1 MARKEITV
9 VYREKTMNLIGVAR
23 LAGCDP
29 KVVYR
34 YYDKHGTID
43 GFDEWRDNKFMHID
57 FKGERITIREAA
69 ERLGAPPQSVRD
81 YWRNHGTLEG
91 FHRGRK
97 GYPVKH
103 LQKFYHTLDDSIPLD
118 RCIAAAGYR
127 SIRQFCQANDLSE
140 SLVGCWRRGKL
151 YMYAGR
157 LDYLDPQFRHPT
169 LLDEMTNF
177 QHGISTPLYRIMVG
191 TGCLEW
197 ELFPD
202 VFTKDFY
209 NGVYEELQADS
220 PPRMTKDTTIERR
233 ERRRVVRAVLR
244 TLPDRER
251 EVVELTFGIGPTK
264 EELTYD
270 AIGRRMGCTRER
282 TRQYL
287 IRAMRWLMHPSR
299 IKTLA
304 EVSPFPTADAVER
317 DRTAY
322 DAMRELWTLK
332 GLPYRRS
339 LP

>member
-9 VYREKTMNLIGVAR
+9 VYREKTMNLIGVAH
-23 LAGCDP
+23 LVGCDP

-57 FKGERITIREAA
+57 FKGERLTIREAA

-91 FHRGRK
+91 FHMGRK

-177 QHGISTPLYRIMVG
+177 QHGISIPLYRIMVG

-197 ELFPD
+197 ELFPE

-209 NGVYEELQADS
+209 NGVYEGLQADTLS
-220 PPRMTKDTTIERR
+220 RLTNDTLMERR
-233 ERRRVVRAVLR
+233 ERRQVVRSVLR
-244 TLPDRER
+244 TLPDRRR
-251 EVVELTFGIGPTK
+251 EVVELTFGVGATR
-264 EELTYD
+264 EELTYEE
-270 AIGRRMGCTRER
+270 IGNRLGCTRER
-282 TRQYL
+282 CRQL
-287 IRAMRWLMHPSR
+287 LVKAISMLMESSR
-299 IKTLA
+299 SKHLA
-304 EVSPFPTADAVER
+304 EVTPFPTRDNRTVQEAMADLHV
-317 DRTAY
+317 
-322 DAMRELWTLK
+322 MK
-332 GLPYRRS
+332 GLPRMRRYR
-339 LP
+339 